1 MSRNYQLYELQL
13 KICRDK
19 LRECDPSL
27 LKEVNRAPKHLR
39 LQVCK
44 QLLNE
49 CNMRSS
55 LQQPSPV
62 IRTTEG
68 LRVFTPAGQLVALTG
83 NVKGYQHLRK
93 AEGKKSRKT
102 KKRGNKKR
110 RKTLY
115 KKKGKKMQKRRR
127 KTKSK
132 SKKGGSMFTRR
143 RFMRPRRPKYGN
155 FQTRRTQQQKKQQEL
170 CDRLET
176 EKKFEPQERML
187 RFQKNN
193 NNPDELVDPH
203 TRKLNEGF
211 DWYDPSGICG
221 PGYYTDEIENMKE

>member
-115 KKKGKKMQKRRR
+115 KKKDKKMQKRRR

-143 RFMRPRRPKYGN
+143 RFMRSRPSKYGK
-155 FQTRRTQQQKKQQEL
+155 FKTRRTRTQEQL
-170 CDRLET
+170 KHMEMCNRLER
-176 EKKFEPQERML
+176 ENEFEPQEGIL
-187 RFQKNN
+187 RFQQEYEN
-193 NNPDELVDPH
+193 EVTPH
-203 TRKLNEGF
+203 EEKLDEGF

-221 PGYYTDEIENMKE
+221 PGYYKDEIEKMKK